1 MNKLPDHPGL
11 AEYQR
16 EVDEHQ
22 RLEMACDEQ
31 EELMLSCTV
40 AELFSRTDD
49 LRPAEARKA
58 LRQLSDAYS
67 LAIYC
72 IVKYEEADPS

>member
-16 EVDEHQ
+16 EIDEHQ
-22 RLEMACDEQ
+22 RLEMACDEAEITFLAVTV
-31 EELMLSCTV
+31 EELFDRVDALTQ
-40 AELFSRTDD
+40 D
-49 LRPAEARKA
+49 EARKA

-67 LAIYC
+67 YAVYTIT
-72 IVKYEEADPS
+72 KYEQEEPS